1 LEGHEVTAITGQP
14 AYQQIADD
22 LRRKIADGTYPVG
35 EPIPSTTALMSMYSG
50 SITVVRAAIKDLQVE
65 GLLIGQPGKGVY
77 VQEKPA
83 TGRSGTSPDVV
94 AQLAE
99 LDQTVRQLRAQ
110 LAQSVTAEIQDLRR
124 QLGVLQGQVMDLYGR
139 MGLPYPHERAE
150 KTTTAKLI
158 KPRGSATRSA

>member
-1 LEGHEVTAITGQP
+1 LTAITGQP

-35 EPIPSTTALMSMYSG
+35 EPIPSTTALMSMYNG
-50 SITVVRAAIKDLQVE
+50 SITVVRAAIKDLQSE

-77 VQEKPA
+77 VQEKPSA
-83 TGRSGTSPDVV
+83 GRGSASPDVV

-99 LDQTVRQLRAQ
+99 LDQTVRQLREQ
-110 LAQSVTAEIQDLRR
+110 LAQSVTTEIQDLRR

-139 MGLPYPHERAE
+139 MGLPYPHERPVDAI
-150 KTTTAKLI
+150 KAKPS
-158 KPRGSATRSA
+158 KARGSAARSA